1 MRALMML
8 LAILLLQGCIA
19 TERLQRDTIQAIES
33 TELQCRES
41 LARIDDLIIAQANT
55 TLAIEREAE
64 SREALIL
71 AQKTPPPDCP
81 KVSSSLRNK
90 TVVGAVE
97 WATIDLGNEQLV
109 AKARM
114 DTGAAT
120 SSLGAT
126 EIAEFER
133 NGKRWVRFKLM
144 DGRTISQR
152 LERFVNIRQA
162 ATQRSRR
169 PVVKLGVKIGD
180 VALVGEF
187 TLADRSHLK
196 YEILIGRNVLRDLMI
211 VDVSRLYIQG
221 RNRPENGKPA
231 SGKPASAQ

>member
-8 LAILLLQGCIA
+8 LAILLLEGCIA
-19 TERLQRDTIQAIES
+19 TERLQRETIAAAQSADQ
-33 TELQCRES
+33 QCRES
-41 LARIDDLIIAQANT
+41 QARIDDLVTAQVNT
-55 TLAIEREAE
+55 TKAIEQDTK

-71 AQKTPPPDCP
+71 AQKTAPPDCP
-81 KVSSSLRNK
+81 KIRESLRNK
-90 TVVGAVE
+90 IIVGAVE
-97 WATIDLGNEQLV
+97 WTVIDLGNEQLV

-133 NGKRWVRFKLM
+133 NGKRWVRFKLN
-144 DGRTISQR
+144 DGRTISQK

-162 ATQRSRR
+162 ASASNSR
-169 PVVKLGVKIGD
+169 PVVKLGVKIGE
-180 VALVGEF
+180 VAYIGEF

-196 YEILIGRNVLRDLMI
+196 YEILIGRNVLRDLMV
-211 VDVSRLYIQG
+211 VDVARLYVQG
-221 RNRPENGKPA
+221 RKPGSNQSAGKR
-231 SGKPASAQ
+231 